1 MTDSEFTRE
10 QWVDVEEAV
19 DQRVKMYAEAE
30 RHKDRK
36 TWYALVVILVMSLAL
51 NGVMYFVVVHT
62 SRKICGIVVSLDE
75 AYQHNPPTTPV
86 GRDIAVQMRKYRSSL
101 GCG

>member
-10 QWVDVEEAV
+10 QWDEVEKAV
-19 DQRVKMYAEAE
+19 DRRVQAYGQTE

-36 TWYALVVILVMSLAL
+36 TWYALVVILVVSLAL

-75 AYQHNPPTTPV
+75 AYRQNPPTTPI
-86 GRDIAVQMRKYRSSL
+86 GRDIANKMHSYRDSL